1 MTSKDVQWGV
11 IYDSNRMVTSN
22 NNAESGGFKWRERA
36 SVISASEYELL
47 TDDSHD
53 ELSQKF
59 Y

>member
-1 MTSKDVQWGV
+1 MIPTGWSRRITMRRAVDLSK
-11 IYDSNRMVTSN
+11 
-22 NNAESGGFKWRERA
+22 RERA

-59 Y
+59 SNNAEGYGRGR